1 MRRFLYGLSCFL
13 TIQSCSA
20 VARADADYY
29 EAFKSADAAVKVGRF
44 DTAVRTIQSTLRKY
58 PNDYALTLKL
68 AWVHF
73 QGEHYADAEGSYRTA
88 IDLSDGSLDA
98 RIGLGWALIQQDR
111 CNEGIKV
118 LQNVV
123 ADEADDN
130 AVRGLLTC
138 ADRARL
144 HGTIWAVLGGALYQ
158 DHPWLHLSGASFLGF
173 NLRPS
178 QTVSIGGAYRF
189 SELVATDRRIPS
201 FTQHE
206 IYVEAGYIGKTVDLL
221 GQAAL
226 IWGGDAVVGGS
237 RHVGTS
243 LRFKRLNHHL
253 GEVLIEATG
262 SFYGDLWVIGL
273 APSSTLTFGPFSAT
287 AGVSAEQFAHETF
300 ISASL
305 TSALVLGDFT
315 VWAGGKYGPEYRA
328 AYLSQFA
335 VFNAQDRSRWAVLA
349 GARVRTAA
357 QWSVFANYALL
368 RLESPDGLM
377 SAVHS
382 LSIGTAFTL

>member
-98 RIGLGWALIQQDR
+98 RTGLGWALIQQDR

-118 LQNVV
+118 LQSVV

-243 LRFKRLNHHL
+243 LRFKRLNDHL

-273 APSSTLTFGPFSAT
+273 APSSTLTFGQLSAT
-287 AGVSAEQFAHETF
+287 AGVSAEQFAHETL

-315 VWAGGKYGPEYRA
+315 VW
-328 AYLSQFA
+328 
-335 VFNAQDRSRWAVLA
+335 
-349 GARVRTAA
+349 
-357 QWSVFANYALL
+357 
-368 RLESPDGLM
+368 
-377 SAVHS
+377 
-382 LSIGTAFTL
+382 